1 MSGVVEYETTMKA
14 CLIKRLSTRVTFLTF
29 LIMIETRD
37 DAGDNKSSFLSD
49 GKSRR
54 EPIDSRRI
62 G

>member
-1 MSGVVEYETTMKA
+1 MSTYVSF
-14 CLIKRLSTRVTFLTF
+14 LIF

-37 DAGDNKSSFLSD
+37 DAGDNKSSVLSD